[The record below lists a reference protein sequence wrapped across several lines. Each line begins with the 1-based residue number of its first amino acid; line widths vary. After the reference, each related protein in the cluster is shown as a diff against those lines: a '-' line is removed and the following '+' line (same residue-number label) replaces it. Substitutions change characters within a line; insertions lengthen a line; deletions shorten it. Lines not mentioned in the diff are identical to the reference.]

1 MLKGPSCSLSAR
13 HSEFSQPSYA
23 FVPVAMSRPAAQEFT
38 VDVEVSFEDASFLEL
53 SKAYL
58 NNLSFPVQGDDTD
71 PATNILS
78 IEVTTGE

>member
-1 MLKGPSCSLSAR
+1 
-13 HSEFSQPSYA
+13 
-23 FVPVAMSRPAAQEFT
+23 MSRPAAQEFT